1 MTAISI
7 TTNQCIISLNYS
19 YLKKIKERIFGPQD
33 QNQKLLYKTRSF
45 ESKNTFIIIIKHEY
59 WDYIIY

>member
-33 QNQKLLYKTRSF
+33 
-45 ESKNTFIIIIKHEY
+45 ESKITL
-59 WDYIIY
+59 